1 MSGLNTQA
9 VLGLK
14 WMGFAGDINM
24 RFVAAVV
31 LAGLLAS
38 KVCHADGQATLII
51 SISRPEGAPSALYLR
66 PNGIAADDKKS
77 RIKVTANSATSKTS
91 LFVARVDPGD
101 YVLDATGLDPAAVN
115 VASVLMA
122 ELPIAEVVPGTAK
135 ITLTANQVLDL
146 TEDQWRDM
154 IDTNLTGV
162 WHTVKAAVPNMVE
175 RGEGGSVIFT
185 GSTSS
190 LSGYPNVGHYVAAK
204 HGIVGLM
211 HTLANELGPKGIRVN
226 AVHPTNV
233 NTKLLQNETFYALF
247 RPDLDH
253 PTLDDSRDAFATMHS
268 LPNIPWV
275 EPIDITNAII
285 FLASDESRYV
295 TGTNLPIDAGASQKV
310 GG

>member
-1 MSGLNTQA
+1 MSRLEGKVALITGAARGQGRSHAVGLAKEGADIIAIDIADQISSVPYPMATVDDLKETARLVEALDRRVVVRQA
-9 VLGLK
+9 DVRNLAQ
-14 WMGFAGDINM
+14 MQ
-24 RFVAAVV
+24 AAV
-31 LAGLLAS
+31 
-38 KVCHADGQATLII
+38 ADGLAELGRIDIVCANAGII
-51 SISRPEGAPSALYLR
+51 S
-66 PNGIAADDKKS
+66 
-77 RIKVTANSATSKTS
+77 
-91 LFVARVDPGD
+91 
-101 YVLDATGLDPAAVN
+101 
-115 VASVLMA
+115 
-122 ELPIAEVVPGTAK
+122 
-135 ITLTANQVLDL
+135 ANQVLDL

-190 LSGYPNVGHYVAAK
+190 LSGYPNVGHYVTAK

-233 NTKLLQNETFYALF
+233 NTKRLQNETFYALF

-295 TGTNLPIDAGASQKV
+295 TGINLPIDAGASQKV

>member
-1 MSGLNTQA
+1 MSRLQGKVALITGAARGQGRSHAVGLAKEGADIIAIDIADQISSVPYPMATLDDLKETARLVEALDRRVVVRQA
-9 VLGLK
+9 DVRNLAQ
-14 WMGFAGDINM
+14 MQ
-24 RFVAAVV
+24 AAV
-31 LAGLLAS
+31 
-38 KVCHADGQATLII
+38 ADGLAELGRIDIVCANAGII
-51 SISRPEGAPSALYLR
+51 S
-66 PNGIAADDKKS
+66 
-77 RIKVTANSATSKTS
+77 
-91 LFVARVDPGD
+91 
-101 YVLDATGLDPAAVN
+101 
-115 VASVLMA
+115 
-122 ELPIAEVVPGTAK
+122 
-135 ITLTANQVLDL
+135 ANQVLDL

-295 TGTNLPIDAGASQKV
+295 TGINLPIDAGASQKV

>member
-1 MSGLNTQA
+1 
-9 VLGLK
+9 
-14 WMGFAGDINM
+14 
-24 RFVAAVV
+24 
-31 LAGLLAS
+31 
-38 KVCHADGQATLII
+38 
-51 SISRPEGAPSALYLR
+51 
-66 PNGIAADDKKS
+66 
-77 RIKVTANSATSKTS
+77 
-91 LFVARVDPGD
+91 
-101 YVLDATGLDPAAVN
+101 
-115 VASVLMA
+115 
-122 ELPIAEVVPGTAK
+122 
-135 ITLTANQVLDL
+135 
-146 TEDQWRDM
+146 M

-190 LSGYPNVGHYVAAK
+190 LSGYPNVGHYLAAK

-295 TGTNLPIDAGASQKV
+295 TGINLPIDAGASQKV